1 MSSKGK
7 LQNCGAGRTASNWIS
22 HHRRNTI
29 NKLLGQEQQ
38 RTHRIQPS
46 DAGQASLVRDYSGM
60 KTACLRK
67 KWEKNKSKGN
77 KQTFSPLG
85 RSSARQQEERV
96 CCSSAEKLM
105 LSRRPRCI
113 ERVVKHD
120 IRAGAPH
127 WEGCQLLPP
136 ASFTSPAAVKDGFS
150 WLERSWEL
158 LSEQTTR
165 FIADHPL
172 LKCFRFCCLP
182 GKY

>member
-1 MSSKGK
+1 MQDR
-7 LQNCGAGRTASNWIS
+7 LR
-22 HHRRNTI
+22 
-29 NKLLGQEQQ
+29 
-38 RTHRIQPS
+38 
-46 DAGQASLVRDYSGM
+46 LVRDYSGM
-60 KTACLRK
+60 KTACLIK

-77 KQTFSPLG
+77 KQIFSPLG
-85 RSSARQQEERV
+85 SSLSWRWSSARQQEERV
-96 CCSSAEKLM
+96 CCSSAEKLK

-172 LKCFRFCCLP
+172 LRRFQFSACLANTSWYWKEQNGIRLP
-182 GKY
+182 MEMNLFKLTEY